1 MLQSINECL
10 QDIHDQFEVLDQIRC
25 DYDDVESAK
34 LDLYM
39 RVKKNWREQFDPNQR
54 IIFVLERDFYND
66 HSPAGSLLQAIQII
80 VQDIDISNFFVC
92 IVSSN
97 SNLMSE
103 YSYVKQNISWDEIA
117 FNCYTCSGTFARLT

>member
-39 RVKKNWREQFDPNQR
+39 RVKKTGENNLIQINVSYLYWNE
-54 IIFVLERDFYND
+54 IFTMTT
-66 HSPAGSLLQAIQII
+66 LLQ
-80 VQDIDISNFFVC
+80 D
-92 IVSSN
+92 
-97 SNLMSE
+97 L
-103 YSYVKQNISWDEIA
+103 
-117 FNCYTCSGTFARLT
+117 CYRPYR